1 MASRCPSCSGAS
13 RGAIV
18 GRPHQQV
25 VAEPVCHGGEA
36 AHRTRHHDHAVGAE
50 GSTGDGRS
58 QIAGLMHMLGNSR
71 KLNDAVSA
79 ELMRDC
85 RSSTVRNDQVRLN
98 ICGSQLPERFERK
111 G

>member
-1 MASRCPSCSGAS
+1 
-13 RGAIV
+13 
-18 GRPHQQV
+18 
-25 VAEPVCHGGEA
+25 
-36 AHRTRHHDHAVGAE
+36 
-50 GSTGDGRS
+50 
-58 QIAGLMHMLGNSR
+58 MHMLGNSR